1 MELKKNIKISSFV
14 SNESNTLH
22 FLKRLFY
29 VDFYDRLQF
38 IKSSYKMARV
48 DFMILNKENLKSIVI
63 EVKDWLKRP
72 PSFISKNKI
81 DNLIK
86 HYDKSFLV
94 LSHLNTYYW
103 LDVRKTKW
111 EEVEILKI
119 PNNREDAYDYCYN
132 IENLLSTDYENLEIQ
147 MRLYLIT

>member
-1 MELKKNIKISSFV
+1 MSENKYVDFV
-14 SNESNTLH
+14 SNELSTMN
-22 FLKRLFY
+22 FIKYLFDN
-29 VDFYDRLQF
+29 DFVPRLQF

-48 DFMILNKENLKSIVI
+48 DFLILNTENLKSIVI

-72 PSFISKNKI
+72 PTFISKNKI
-81 DNLIK
+81 DNLLK

-103 LDVRKTKW
+103 LDVKKIKW
-111 EEVEILKI
+111 EEVELLKI
-119 PNNREDAYDYCYN
+119 PNNREDAYDYCYD
-132 IENLLSTDYENLEIQ
+132 IENLLSTDYEDLELQ

>member
-1 MELKKNIKISSFV
+1 MSENKYVDFV
-14 SNESNTLH
+14 SNELSTMN
-22 FLKRLFY
+22 FIKWLFY
-29 VDFYDRLQF
+29 ADFYNRLQF

-48 DFMILNKENLKSIVI
+48 DFLILNTENLKSIVI

-81 DNLIK
+81 DNLLK

-103 LDVRKTKW
+103 LDVKKTKW
-111 EEVEILKI
+111 DEVEILKI
-119 PNNREDAYDYCYN
+119 PNNREDTYDYCYN
-132 IENLLSTDYENLEIQ
+132 IKNLLSTDYEDLEIQ